1 MSSGVTES
9 EARALALQGVVE
21 ISRGIDFAVAEIRAG
36 RFMVAAET
44 LLLAK
49 AGCVVTEAAIQKI
62 RYREST
68 PAPMTCD
75 AAAELLR
82 GYAPGGVT
90 LHAALLAA
98 RAKTIPE
105 KNGGSREAWD
115 RVETAAAVLGLTS

>member
-9 EARALALQGVVE
+9 EARAMALQGVVE

-49 AGCVVTEAAIQKI
+49 AGCFVTEAAIQKI

-75 AAAELLR
+75 AAAELVDTYPHHL
-82 GYAPGGVT
+82 
-90 LHAALLAA
+90 LHTHLNDEGNDL
-98 RAKTIPE
+98 
-105 KNGGSREAWD
+105 S
-115 RVETAAAVLGLTS
+115 